1 MGGGWHLLCQRGGC
15 TCAQLPC
22 TWERAHL
29 GGVSREKGD
38 RARGHCW
45 TGLSYRCPWASVME
59 LQRKTGKA
67 EVLPRAPQRPRASL
81 GKTLQRW
88 THCAGLAGA
97 KSSWFLSFLPLH
109 RWKAVL
115 PPYLWVQEPGLQVHW
130 PKNQLFCLL
139 ILESFPSSG
148 REHHSHLP
156 QHRTGREHLKHPCN
170 SQNHHREKFR
180 QRLYISHMKQQTLQ
194 HWMHRRLI
202 SPIPTSFKIIPGFCN
217 HQNWHST
224 TVCQWI
230 ETSVFTHHKVI
241 PCRQRKCEQSKSIRA
256 STGER
261 WSIWQ

>member
-1 MGGGWHLLCQRGGC
+1 MVTAEQGFPTGAHEPVLWNCKGRQEKQRYC
-15 TCAQLPC
+15 HRL
-22 TWERAHL
+22 H
-29 GGVSREKGD
+29 
-38 RARGHCW
+38 RG
-45 TGLSYRCPWASVME
+45 LEPPW
-59 LQRKTGKA
+59 GKHSKD
-67 EVLPRAPQRPRASL
+67 E
-81 GKTLQRW
+81 
-88 THCAGLAGA
+88 HICAGLAGA

-115 PPYLWVQEPGLQVHW
+115 PPYLWVQEPGLQVYW

-194 HWMHRRLI
+194 HWMHKMLI

-230 ETSVFTHHKVI
+230 ESSVLTHHKVI
-241 PCRQRKCEQSKSIRA
+241 PCRQRKCEQSKSIWA